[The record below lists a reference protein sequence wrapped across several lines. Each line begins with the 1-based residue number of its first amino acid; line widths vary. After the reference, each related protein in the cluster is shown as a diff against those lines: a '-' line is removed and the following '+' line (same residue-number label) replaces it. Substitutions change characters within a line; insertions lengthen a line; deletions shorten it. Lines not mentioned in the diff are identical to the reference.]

1 MPKKKMVPKDEAEK
15 EIVRV
20 AFRFHGPELEKIR
33 EIRDMLNLNSE
44 VDAARYLM
52 QRGLEAMTPTLM
64 SRRVQVQMA
73 KQANP
78 EEILKKLAE
87 QGIYE
92 APPKVYVE
100 PPKCVRLKN
109 HQGAPAFLPRD
120 KPLKG
125 LPSPSEHWNGLSLT
139 VNRSEEHT
147 SELQSP

>member
-20 AFRFHGPELEKIR
+20 AFRFHGPELEQIR

-100 PPKCVRLKN
+100 PPK
-109 HQGAPAFLPRD
+109 
-120 KPLKG
+120 
-125 LPSPSEHWNGLSLT
+125 
-139 VNRSEEHT
+139 
-147 SELQSP
+147 